1 MIYVDGREEGKLKL
15 RDGKC
20 KVVAIQVVKGM
31 LVKKKNRGEK
41 YRDEGMGHKSML
53 QIICIKS

>member
-1 MIYVDGREEGKLKL
+1 MIYVDCKEEGKLKL

-31 LVKKKNRGEK
+31 LVKRKPGVRSTEMKAWDTK
-41 YRDEGMGHKSML
+41 VCYKLSV
-53 QIICIKS
+53 